1 MAKTTYRLV
10 EVPFSK
16 TECGV
21 DFFIN
26 TAHGSERRGVLTE
39 YPVFKTD
46 FFEMFFFRKANGYL
60 LLGYQKIELR
70 DDMVLILKPHQQQEW
85 HIDEDALDYDF
96 LIFRNDFMRTF
107 IADKFFV
114 YRLQYCQQTDTPP
127 YFMATAD
134 ELTEYERL
142 LKKIRSELR
151 QPVADS
157 YHIIVSV
164 LYYLLAVL
172 NRRYTETYSLP
183 FELPKNHYAFL
194 FVELMEQHIRDLQR
208 VQEYADLMHVSRVT
222 LNQSVMAQY
231 GVPATVLLKQ
241 RLLAEIKNGLLFSH
255 KTVSEIAYDFHFSE
269 PSHLMRFFK
278 KATGKTCTQF
288 QQEYENGTFE

>member
-1 MAKTTYRLV
+1 
-10 EVPFSK
+10 
-16 TECGV
+16 
-21 DFFIN
+21 
-26 TAHGSERRGVLTE
+26 
-39 YPVFKTD
+39 
-46 FFEMFFFRKANGYL
+46 
-60 LLGYQKIELR
+60 
-70 DDMVLILKPHQQQEW
+70 
-85 HIDEDALDYDF
+85 
-96 LIFRNDFMRTF
+96 
-107 IADKFFV
+107 
-114 YRLQYCQQTDTPP
+114 
-127 YFMATAD
+127 MATAD

-208 VQEYADLMHVSRVT
+208 VQEYADLLHVSRVT

-241 RLLAEIKNGLLFSH
+241 RLLDEIKNGLLFSH

>member
-1 MAKTTYRLV
+1 M
-10 EVPFSK
+10 PFSK

-60 LLGYQKIELR
+60 LLSYQKIELR
-70 DDMVLILKPHQQQEW
+70 DGMVLILKPHQQQEW

-208 VQEYADLMHVSRVT
+208 VQEYADLLHVSRVT

>member
-1 MAKTTYRLV
+1 M
-10 EVPFSK
+10 PFSK

-46 FFEMFFFRKANGYL
+46 FFEMFFFRKAKGYL
-60 LLGYQKIELR
+60 LLCYQKIELR
-70 DDMVLILKPHQQQEW
+70 DGMVLILKPHQQQEW

-208 VQEYADLMHVSRVT
+208 VQEYADLLHVSRVT

-241 RLLAEIKNGLLFSH
+241 RLLDEIKNGLLFSH

>member
-26 TAHGSERRGVLTE
+26 TAHGSERRGVLTD

-46 FFEMFFFRKANGYL
+46 FFEMFFFRKASVYL

-70 DDMVLILKPHQQQEW
+70 DGMVLILKPHQQQEW

-208 VQEYADLMHVSRVT
+208 VQEYADLLHVSRVT

>member
-46 FFEMFFFRKANGYL
+46 FFEMFFFRKAKGYL
-60 LLGYQKIELR
+60 LLSYQKIELR
-70 DDMVLILKPHQQQEW
+70 DGMVLILKPHQQQEW

-208 VQEYADLMHVSRVT
+208 VQEYADLLHVSRVT

-241 RLLAEIKNGLLFSH
+241 RLLAESKNGLLFSH